1 MLSKKTVRAIAAAIA
16 VILVISIAGGSLISA
31 IGTAQAASISELKNQ
46 ISSLD
51 KQKSEVE
58 AAIKA
63 LEGQINSNSKKL
75 AALTTQMNLT
85 EEDIDATQTVI
96 QRLADEIVV
105 KEEEIVVAQ
114 RELDEKTEL
123 FETRMRVMYENGN
136 DVSYL
141 DVILGANNF
150 GDMLTRME
158 DVSAVM
164 ENDKKIVADYKA
176 AKKKLEDAKAALE
189 QDKQDQEEYKA
200 SLESKYADLKGQ
212 RTEVQKL
219 TDQLESNQAQKEKEA
234 IALEDEMGAISAEIE
249 EISRREAEEAKR
261 KEEEARKQAEAAAA
275 AKKSSNSNSSSSG
288 SSGSSTKTASRVST
302 SGLVWPAPSGS
313 AGSGYGWRIHPI
325 SGTRKFHKGTDIPAP
340 SGSPVLAAASGTV
353 VQSYFSSSYGN
364 YIVISHGGGLMT
376 AYAHMSSRGV
386 SVGANVSA
394 GQQIGKVGSTGNSTG
409 PHLHFEV
416 YVNGS
421 TTNPMS
427 YF

>member
-1 MLSKKTVRAIAAAIA
+1 
-16 VILVISIAGGSLISA
+16 
-31 IGTAQAASISELKNQ
+31 
-46 ISSLD
+46 
-51 KQKSEVE
+51 
-58 AAIKA
+58 
-63 LEGQINSNSKKL
+63 
-75 AALTTQMNLT
+75 
-85 EEDIDATQTVI
+85 
-96 QRLADEIVV
+96 
-105 KEEEIVVAQ
+105 
-114 RELDEKTEL
+114 
-123 FETRMRVMYENGN
+123 
-136 DVSYL
+136 
-141 DVILGANNF
+141 
-150 GDMLTRME
+150 MLTRME

-212 RTEVQKL
+212 RTKVQKL

-249 EISRREAEEAKR
+249 EMSRREAEEAKR

-275 AKKSSNSNSSSSG
+275 AKKSSNSNSGSSG
-288 SSGSSTKTASRVST
+288 SSGSSTKTKSRVST

-364 YIVISHGGGLMT
+364 YIVVSHGGGLMT

>member
-16 VILVISIAGGSLISA
+16 VLLVISIAGGSLISA

-58 AAIKA
+58 AAIKE

-85 EEDIDATQTVI
+85 EEDIDATKTVI
-96 QRLADEIVV
+96 QRLADEIVI

-212 RTEVQKL
+212 RTKVQKL

-249 EISRREAEEAKR
+249 EMSRREAEEAKR

-275 AKKSSNSNSSSSG
+275 AKKSSNSNSGSSG
-288 SSGSSTKTASRVST
+288 SSGSSTKTKSRVST

-364 YIVISHGGGLMT
+364 YIVVSHGGGLMT

>member
-16 VILVISIAGGSLISA
+16 VLLVISIAGGSLISA

-58 AAIKA
+58 AAIKE

-85 EEDIDATQTVI
+85 EEDIDATKTVI
-96 QRLADEIVV
+96 QRLADEIVI

-212 RTEVQKL
+212 RTKVQKL

-249 EISRREAEEAKR
+249 EMSRREAEEAKR

-275 AKKSSNSNSSSSG
+275 AKKSSNSNSGSSG
-288 SSGSSTKTASRVST
+288 SSGSSTKTKSRVST

-325 SGTRKFHKGTDIPAP
+325 SGTRNFHKGTDIPAP

-364 YIVISHGGGLMT
+364 YIVVSHGGGLMT